1 MKTVQVNYYKKCEE
15 NGWTFTSL
23 NLNKV
28 DVRSHLRHLVQQK
41 KKGFV
46 RLIEV
51 VQPKK

>member
-1 MKTVQVNYYKKCEE
+1 MKTQVNYYQKCEGT
-15 NGWTFTSL
+15 GWTFTSL
-23 NLNKV
+23 NLDQV
-28 DVRSHLRHLVQQK
+28 DVRSQLRHLVQQK